1 MALSHL
7 RSKALYHG
15 RSLSLPCKLHPAIS
29 QLNENLSKIRLSSSS
44 YYYYSLMSSMDN
56 KLNSL
61 KCLYR
66 NIDDLLMLPH
76 IQHTISRRSRQKWAD
91 QVLDGYIR
99 LMDACTTAKDLF
111 SHSKHDARQLLS
123 ALRRKDAAQGIQAY
137 HSSRKFSKKI
147 TRKAL
152 RDLMKSSTGT
162 TPINKNNLSLALRDH
177 QETIPEVVYMIKEAE
192 SVTIAMFESLLSCV
206 DIGNNNNKE
215 QARWRGGWSLLVSRK
230 KLIISKKV
238 SHNSDHQSE
247 ETCLRR
253 HLEEMDSSI
262 EVVEEE
268 LECLFRQLI
277 KTRVFILNILNH

>member
-7 RSKALYHG
+7 RSKALHHG

-29 QLNENLSKIRLSSSS
+29 QLKENLSKIRLSSSS
-44 YYYYSLMSSMDN
+44 SSLMSSMDN
-56 KLNSL
+56 ELKSL

-76 IQHTISRRSRQKWAD
+76 IQHTISRSSREKWVD

-111 SHSKHDARQLLS
+111 SHTKHDVRQLLS
-123 ALRRKDAAQGIQAY
+123 ALRRKDAQGIQTY

-152 RDLMKSSTGT
+152 RDLMKSSTST
-162 TPINKNNLSLALRDH
+162 TPKNNNNLSLALRD
-177 QETIPEVVYMIKEAE
+177 QETIPEVVYLIKEAE
-192 SVTIAMFESLLSCV
+192 SVTIAMLESLLSCV
-206 DIGNNNNKE
+206 DIGNNNNNKE
-215 QARWRGGWSLLVSRK
+215 QARWRGGWSVLVSK

-238 SHNSDHQSE
+238 SHNSHHQSE